1 MKVWYLGHTSIKE
14 NHSDFGLCA
23 TCSFGILCV
32 ECYDNPLFDV
42 LHSCCSIG
50 KHYREITKSDIFN
63 L

>member
-1 MKVWYLGHTSIKE
+1 MKVWYLGRTSIKE
-14 NHSDFGLCA
+14 NYSDFGICF
-23 TCSFGILCV
+23 TCSFGILDADC
-32 ECYDNPLFDV
+32 CDNHLFDA

>member
-1 MKVWYLGHTSIKE
+1 MKVWYLGRTSIKE
-14 NHSDFGLCA
+14 NYSDFGLCA
-23 TCSFGILCV
+23 TCSFGHV
-32 ECYDNPLFDV
+32 ECCDNPLFNV